1 MGTVKQINIK
11 NRTYYFY
18 NDIIDLENFKSNL
31 LKIDK
36 KSYKDI
42 GIYNIGYITIKK
54 IDDYENIYSVNPLY
68 LIIAHASGYI
78 EEKGVNKYLVF
89 DSTDENK
96 ELLKKYNDVFNGI
109 RDKIKEISSCECDY
123 EKDYMKIKFN
133 SNDDLP
139 LNKLLKLHL
148 MAITIRSVFEED
160 VKLYPQ
166 VFLDD
171 TLYELNV

>member
-1 MGTVKQINIK
+1 MGTVKQIDIK

-18 NDIIDLENFKSNL
+18 NDIIDLKSFKSNL

-89 DSTDENK
+89 DSADENK
-96 ELLKKYNDVFNGI
+96 ELLKKCNDVFNGI
-109 RDKIKEISSCECDY
+109 KQVRSDECDY
-123 EKDYMKIKFN
+123 EKDYMKTKFN
-133 SNDDLP
+133 SDDNLP
-139 LNKLLKLHL
+139 LNKPLKFHN

-160 VKLYPQ
+160 GKLYPHG
-166 VFLDD
+166 FLDD
-171 TLYELNV
+171 TLYELSI

>member
-1 MGTVKQINIK
+1 MGTIKQIDIK

-18 NDIIDLENFKSNL
+18 NDINDIKNFKSNF

-96 ELLKKYNDVFNGI
+96 ELLKKYNDVWNGI
-109 RDKIKEISSCECDY
+109 KNKIEEVSSGECDY

-133 SNDDLP
+133 SDNNLSLKKP
-139 LNKLLKLHL
+139 LKFHNVT
-148 MAITIRSVFEED
+148 IIIRSVFEED
-160 VKLYPQ
+160 DKLSS
-166 VFLDD
+166 
-171 TLYELNV
+171 